1 MIRVNIMNRKKS
13 SHIFVVLSLAALL
26 IASMAVAGCTDSGS
40 KTPAATPVPTAS
52 LSGVVTS
59 QTPAPVS
66 TTAATVTTAAAV
78 STGQK
83 QTIRISGSTTVL
95 PIVQKAADQYMAS
108 HPDADIQVSGG
119 GSGVGIQAI
128 GAKTVDIGMS
138 SREVTKAEMT
148 KYPGFVVTSV
158 AQDGIAVIV
167 NPANEIQYITLD
179 QIKDIY
185 LGKITKWT
193 QITGANVPGTNNQ
206 IVIIGRDSASGTRTY
221 FDETV
226 LSKAT
231 PVKTMLEKNS
241 NGAVLQTIA
250 QTPGS
255 IGYVSIGFVSKDV
268 KALPIWY
275 NAQKFVAPTIDN
287 VKSKTYPVSRD
298 LYVITN
304 GQPTGLT
311 GDFIKYIL
319 SPEGQKIVS
328 DEGYVTLS

>member
-1 MIRVNIMNRKKS
+1 MKNSYLLTI
-13 SHIFVVLSLAALL
+13 LSLV
-26 IASMAVAGCTDSGS
+26 AVFMLAFAAGCTGNEAMTSVATQVP
-40 KTPAATPVPTAS
+40 TPSPAVMATP
-52 LSGVVTS
+52 
-59 QTPAPVS
+59 QEPVS
-66 TTAATVTTAAAV
+66 TAAVPVTTSAPV

-95 PIVQKAADQYMAS
+95 PIVQKAADEYMAS

-138 SREVTKAEMT
+138 SREVTKAEMA
-148 KYPGFVVTSV
+148 KYPAFVVTTV

-167 NPANEIQYITLD
+167 NPANEIRFITID
-179 QIKDIY
+179 QVRDIY

-193 QITGANVPGTNNQ
+193 QITGANVPNTNNQ

-221 FDETV
+221 FDESV
-226 LSKAT
+226 LLKAT
-231 PVKTMLEKNS
+231 PTKTMLEKNS

-255 IGYVSIGFVSKDV
+255 IGYVSIGFVSEDV

-275 NAQKFVAPTIDN
+275 NFDKIVAPTLSN
-287 VKSKTYPVSRD
+287 VKSKTYPISRD

-304 GQPTGLT
+304 GQPTGLA
-311 GDFIKYIL
+311 GDFIRFIK
-319 SPEGQKIVS
+319 SPDGQKIAA
-328 DEGYVTLS
+328 DEGYVTIN